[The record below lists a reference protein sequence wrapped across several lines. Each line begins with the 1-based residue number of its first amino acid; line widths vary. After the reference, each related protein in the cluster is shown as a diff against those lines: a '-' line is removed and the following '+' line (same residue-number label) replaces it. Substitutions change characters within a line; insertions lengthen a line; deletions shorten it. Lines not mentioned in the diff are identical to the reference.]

1 MHPRRISVELGAKR
15 RLKKALSD
23 AKKPKRAS
31 KKASAAPV
39 RSLDEEIAKRERP
52 KGVAV
57 GDYLESLRAADPAPV
72 APKAADAAVLFN
84 EAEAAASEASNLSKQ
99 AAALADDSAA
109 KAAAQ
114 VAEAA
119 EREAAAAAAET
130 AAKKAAAEAAAR
142 EKEALE
148 REKAAAAQRA
158 KEEQEARDAE
168 AARLAAK
175 AEAEAKAKAEEEAA
189 ALLATQAE
197 QEMPAMREAPVER
210 PGFTRKLSSFLFGEQ
225 EPVAESEAEP
235 QAEAWYGEQEPTV
248 EGVYVEMESER
259 YEMEPER

>member
-1 MHPRRISVELGAKR
+1 MRPLHPRRVDVELGAKR

-57 GDYLESLRAADPAPV
+57 GDYLESLRAADPAP
-72 APKAADAAVLFN
+72 KAADATALFN
-84 EAEAAASEASNLSKQ
+84 EAEAAASEASDLSKQ

-158 KEEQEARDAE
+158 KEEQAARDAE
-168 AARLAAK
+168 AARLAA
-175 AEAEAKAKAEEEAA
+175 
-189 ALLATQAE
+189 
-197 QEMPAMREAPVER
+197 
-210 PGFTRKLSSFLFGEQ
+210 
-225 EPVAESEAEP
+225 
-235 QAEAWYGEQEPTV
+235 
-248 EGVYVEMESER
+248 
-259 YEMEPER
+259 

>member
-1 MHPRRISVELGAKR
+1 MKRVAAILALAVGTAAFMRPLHPRRVNVELGAKR

-72 APKAADAAVLFN
+72 APKAADATALFN

-119 EREAAAAAAET
+119 EREAAAAAA
-130 AAKKAAAEAAAR
+130 
-142 EKEALE
+142 
-148 REKAAAAQRA
+148 
-158 KEEQEARDAE
+158 
-168 AARLAAK
+168 
-175 AEAEAKAKAEEEAA
+175 AA
-189 ALLATQAE
+189 ALGAVLDLAW
-197 QEMPAMREAPVER
+197 EMIRRLGSALTLAR
-210 PGFTRKLSSFLFGEQ
+210 TRVLNR
-225 EPVAESEAEP
+225 
-235 QAEAWYGEQEPTV
+235 T
-248 EGVYVEMESER
+248 
-259 YEMEPER
+259 